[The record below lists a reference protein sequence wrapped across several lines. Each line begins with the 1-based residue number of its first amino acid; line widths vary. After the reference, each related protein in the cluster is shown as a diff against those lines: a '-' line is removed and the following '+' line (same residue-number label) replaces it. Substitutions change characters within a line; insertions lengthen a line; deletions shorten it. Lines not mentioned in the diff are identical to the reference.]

1 MAAARVKSS
10 LDNWL
15 NEVSDLSNDECESG
29 AAAHWTDRRRMAP
42 LNVIRTSDL
51 LKGECPLFGPLRR
64 PELSLNEP
72 GQNLTSETLKLHE
85 W

>member
-15 NEVSDLSNDECESG
+15 NEVSDLSKDECESG
-29 AAAHWTDRRRMAP
+29 AAARRTDRRRMSP

-51 LKGECPLFGPLRR
+51 LKGEWREALW
-64 PELSLNEP
+64 
-72 GQNLTSETLKLHE
+72 TTLVTVQQILMVVLVRVRL
-85 W
+85 

>member
-29 AAAHWTDRRRMAP
+29 AAARRTDRRRMSP

-51 LKGECPLFGPLRR
+51 LKGEWREALW
-64 PELSLNEP
+64 
-72 GQNLTSETLKLHE
+72 TTLVTVQQILMVVLVRVRL
-85 W
+85 